1 MNKLN
6 VGCGPFYADGWVNTD
21 VFQSENITPDV
32 LVKSGEP
39 YPFDDSSF
47 DVIYLGHILEHIS
60 WNDVPSFLNEI
71 SRIATPDAQIM
82 VVGPDIFKV
91 LNMWKTDELDIK
103 DVMITLEHQ
112 DKNFQY
118 EKYDVMWDGAP
129 HYWNCHEDRIIDL
142 LNNMGFKDVYNQYDF
157 LILTEDDVCGVT
169 WPIVARV
176 RWQMAVS
183 FKNKK

>member
-1 MNKLN
+1 MYKLN

-21 VFQSENITPDV
+21 VYQNENITPDV

-60 WNDVPSFLNEI
+60 WDSVPSFLNEI
-71 SRIATPDAQIM
+71 SRIAAPDAQIM

-91 LNMWKTDELDIK
+91 LNMWKNDELDTK
-103 DVMITLEHQ
+103 DIMIPLEHQ
-112 DKNFQY
+112 DKNYQC
-118 EKYDVMWDGAP
+118 EEDGIMWDGAP
-129 HYWNCHEDRIIDL
+129 HYWNCHENRVIDL
-142 LNNMGFKDVYNQYDF
+142 LNNMGFKDVCNQYET
-157 LILTEDDVCGVT
+157 LLLTEEPCCGVE
-169 WPIVARV
+169 WPIVSRV

-183 FKNKK
+183 FRNNK